1 MAEISAQS
9 VKQLRDIT
17 GAGMMACKKA
27 LQETQGNMEKAI
39 LKLREKGL
47 AEAQKK
53 ASRIAKEGKIG
64 SYIHFGG
71 KVGVLLELNCET
83 DFVANTDEF
92 NTLLKD
98 LTMQV
103 AAMSPLYV
111 KIEDVPQDI
120 IEKEKSFYK
129 EQLLKE
135 NKPPQ
140 VVEKIIEGK
149 INKYFKQ
156 TCLLEQPFIKDETI
170 TVKEY
175 IAQYISKLGENV
187 SVRRF
192 VRFEVCEHSS

>member
-1 MAEISAQS
+1 MTEISAQS
-9 VKQLRDIT
+9 VKQLRSIT

-53 ASRIAKEGKIG
+53 TSRIAKEGKIG

-83 DFVANTDEF
+83 DFVAGTDEF

-120 IEKEKSFYK
+120 IEKEKSFFK

-135 NKPPQ
+135 KKPPQ
-140 VVEKIIEGK
+140 IVEKIAEGK
-149 INKYFKQ
+149 MSKYFKQ
-156 TCLLEQPFIKDETI
+156 TCLLEQTFIKDEKITI
-170 TVKEY
+170 KEH
-175 IAQYISKLGENV
+175 IAHHISKLGENI
-187 SVRRF
+187 SVQRF
-192 VRFEVCEHSS
+192 AHFKVGEL

>member
-149 INKYFKQ
+149 MNKYFKQ

-192 VRFEVCEHSS
+192 VRFEVGKV

>member
-1 MAEISAQS
+1 MTEISAQS
-9 VKQLRDIT
+9 VKQLRNIT

-53 ASRIAKEGKIG
+53 TSRIAKEGKIG

-111 KIEDVPQDI
+111 KIEDVPRDI
-120 IEKEKSFYK
+120 IEKEKSFFK

-135 NKPPQ
+135 KKPPQ
-140 VVEKIIEGK
+140 IVEKIVEGK
-149 INKYFKQ
+149 RIIEILKKTENK
-156 TCLLEQPFIKDETI
+156 I
-170 TVKEY
+170 
-175 IAQYISKLGENV
+175 
-187 SVRRF
+187 
-192 VRFEVCEHSS
+192 

>member
-1 MAEISAQS
+1 MTEISAQS
-9 VKQLRDIT
+9 VKQLRNIT

-27 LQETQGNMEKAI
+27 LQETQGNTEKAI

-53 ASRIAKEGKIG
+53 TSRIAKEGKIG

-83 DFVANTDEF
+83 DFVAGTDEF

-120 IEKEKSFYK
+120 IEKEKSFLK

-135 NKPPQ
+135 KKPPQ
-140 VVEKIIEGK
+140 IVEKIAEGK
-149 INKYFKQ
+149 MSKYFKQ
-156 TCLLEQPFIKDETI
+156 ICLLEQTFIKDEKITI
-170 TVKEY
+170 KEH
-175 IAQYISKLGENV
+175 IAHHISKLGENI
-187 SVRRF
+187 SVQRF
-192 VRFEVCEHSS
+192 AHFKVGE

>member
-1 MAEISAQS
+1 MTEISAQS
-9 VKQLRDIT
+9 VKQLRNIT

-53 ASRIAKEGKIG
+53 TSRIAKEGKIG

-83 DFVANTDEF
+83 DFVAGTDEF

-120 IEKEKSFYK
+120 IEKEKSFFK

-135 NKPPQ
+135 KKPPQ
-140 VVEKIIEGK
+140 IVEKIAEGK
-149 INKYFKQ
+149 MSKYFKQ
-156 TCLLEQPFIKDETI
+156 TCLLEQTFIKDEKITI
-170 TVKEY
+170 KEH
-175 IAQYISKLGENV
+175 IAHHISKLGENI
-187 SVRRF
+187 SVQRF
-192 VRFEVCEHSS
+192 AHFKVGEL

>member
-192 VRFEVCEHSS
+192 VRFEVGKV

>member
-1 MAEISAQS
+1 MTEISAQS
-9 VKQLRDIT
+9 VKQLRSIT

-53 ASRIAKEGKIG
+53 TSRIAKEGKIG

-83 DFVANTDEF
+83 DFVAGTDEF

-120 IEKEKSFYK
+120 IEKEKSFFK

-135 NKPPQ
+135 KKPPQ
-140 VVEKIIEGK
+140 IVEKIAEGK
-149 INKYFKQ
+149 MSKYFKQ
-156 TCLLEQPFIKDETI
+156 TCLLEQTFIKDEKITI
-170 TVKEY
+170 KEH
-175 IAQYISKLGENV
+175 IAHHISKLGENI
-187 SVRRF
+187 SVQRF
-192 VRFEVCEHSS
+192 AHFTVGEL

>member
-1 MAEISAQS
+1 MTEISAQS
-9 VKQLRDIT
+9 VKQLRNIT

-53 ASRIAKEGKIG
+53 TSRIAKEGKIG

-83 DFVANTDEF
+83 DFVAGTDEF

-120 IEKEKSFYK
+120 IEKEKSFFK

-135 NKPPQ
+135 KKPPRI
-140 VVEKIIEGK
+140 VEKIAEGK
-149 INKYFKQ
+149 MSKYFKQ
-156 TCLLEQPFIKDETI
+156 TCLLEQTFIKDEKITI
-170 TVKEY
+170 KEH
-175 IAQYISKLGENV
+175 IAHHISKLGENI
-187 SVRRF
+187 SVQRF
-192 VRFEVCEHSS
+192 AHFKVGEL

>member
-1 MAEISAQS
+1 MTEISAQS
-9 VKQLRDIT
+9 VKQLRNIT

-53 ASRIAKEGKIG
+53 TSRIAKEGKIG

-71 KVGVLLELNCET
+71 RVGVLLELNCET
-83 DFVANTDEF
+83 DFVAGTDEF

-120 IEKEKSFYK
+120 IEKEKSFFK

-135 NKPPQ
+135 KKPPQ
-140 VVEKIIEGK
+140 IVEKIAEGK
-149 INKYFKQ
+149 MSKYFKQ
-156 TCLLEQPFIKDETI
+156 TCLLEQTFIKDEKITI
-170 TVKEY
+170 KEH
-175 IAQYISKLGENV
+175 IAHHISKLGENI
-187 SVRRF
+187 SVQRF
-192 VRFEVCEHSS
+192 AHFKVGEL

>member
-1 MAEISAQS
+1 MTEISAQS
-9 VKQLRDIT
+9 VKQLRSIT

-53 ASRIAKEGKIG
+53 TSRIAKEGKIG

-83 DFVANTDEF
+83 DFVAGTDEF

-120 IEKEKSFYK
+120 IEKEKSFFK

-135 NKPPQ
+135 KKPPQ
-140 VVEKIIEGK
+140 IIEKIAEGK
-149 INKYFKQ
+149 MSKYFKQ
-156 TCLLEQPFIKDETI
+156 TCLLEQTFIKDEKITI
-170 TVKEY
+170 KEH
-175 IAQYISKLGENV
+175 IAHHISKLGENI
-187 SVRRF
+187 SVQRF
-192 VRFEVCEHSS
+192 AHFKVGEL

>member
-27 LQETQGNMEKAI
+27 LQEAQGNMEKAI

-64 SYIHFGG
+64 SYIHLGG

-92 NTLLKD
+92 NTLLKN

-149 INKYFKQ
+149 MNKYFKQ

-192 VRFEVCEHSS
+192 VRFEVGKV